1 MILALTVLALKDIN
15 EGREVCSVGSTNSE
29 NTTPQCS
36 VTLGEYSGSAVLTMG
51 KMYTGSYEEKYK
63 GRTTMESTSFFL
75 ALLDNRRS

>member
-36 VTLGEYSGSAVLTMG
+36 VTLLIFFGEYSGSAVLTMG
-51 KMYTGSYEEKYK
+51 KMYTGSYEENIKD
-63 GRTTMESTSFFL
+63 GLPWSQHHFFWHC
-75 ALLDNRRS
+75 